1 MLQPRP
7 GPLLARWDEVMWL
20 VVRWCGAS
28 FCGQQSAQ
36 KPLLKSLA
44 LASNPR
50 LGLSFSQPGLILALS
65 TPWWAHGRSMR
76 SQPPDPRRTA
86 VLQLPPR
93 VTGAPKDEEDEELPD
108 RREDMSRLHSFMAK
122 GWPCIGLQLWA
133 REGGAGPG
141 APPRAAFLPFPFLAA
156 WQPGA
161 SSTRIN
167 KNITQFLMR
176 TTLSVNLLANRWDLT
191 KGELWAAWAKMATDS
206 LNLYV
211 NKWIHIHKTKILRRM
226 PLENFWF
233 P

>member
-1 MLQPRP
+1 MSAWKIDALTTTRSSTYSS
-7 GPLLARWDEVMWL
+7 AA
-20 VVRWCGAS
+20 AS
-28 FCGQQSAQ
+28 AE
-36 KPLLKSLA
+36 
-44 LASNPR
+44 
-50 LGLSFSQPGLILALS
+50 
-65 TPWWAHGRSMR
+65 
-76 SQPPDPRRTA
+76 
-86 VLQLPPR
+86 
-93 VTGAPKDEEDEELPD
+93 VTGAPKDEEEDEDFPD

-133 REGGAGPG
+133 REPDGGEVVGPG

-176 TTLSVNLLANRWDLT
+176 TMLSVNLLANRWDLT
-191 KGELWAAWAKMATDS
+191 QGELWAAWAKMATDS
-206 LNLYV
+206 LYLYV

-226 PLENFWF
+226 PLENFWL

>member
-1 MLQPRP
+1 MSAWKIDALTTTRSSTYSS
-7 GPLLARWDEVMWL
+7 AA
-20 VVRWCGAS
+20 AS
-28 FCGQQSAQ
+28 AE
-36 KPLLKSLA
+36 A
-44 LASNPR
+44 
-50 LGLSFSQPGLILALS
+50 
-65 TPWWAHGRSMR
+65 
-76 SQPPDPRRTA
+76 
-86 VLQLPPR
+86 
-93 VTGAPKDEEDEELPD
+93 TGAPKDEEEDEELD

-133 REGGAGPG
+133 REPDGVGGVGP
-141 APPRAAFLPFPFLAA
+141 PPRAAFLPFPFLAA

-191 KGELWAAWAKMATDS
+191 KGELWAAWAKMVTDS
-206 LNLYV
+206 PYLYV

-226 PLENFWF
+226 PLENFWL